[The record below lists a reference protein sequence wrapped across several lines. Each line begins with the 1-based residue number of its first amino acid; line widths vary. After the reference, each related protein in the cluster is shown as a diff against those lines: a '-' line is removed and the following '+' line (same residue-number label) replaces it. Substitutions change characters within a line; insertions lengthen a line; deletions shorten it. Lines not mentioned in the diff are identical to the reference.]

1 MYFKQIYLHGFKS
14 FADPTTVTLDLGT
27 TAIVGPNGCGKSN
40 ILDAL
45 RWGLGEQSAKTL
57 RGSHMQDVIFSGSI
71 GRPATGMAEVTL
83 VFDNADG
90 KLPLEYAEIEVTRRV
105 YRNGDSEYL
114 LNKSLC
120 RLKDIQELFMDTGI
134 GTNAYSLIGQGKID
148 LVLSSKPEDR
158 RYLLE
163 EAAGII
169 KYKTRKRVAMR
180 KLESAEQNML
190 RLADIIAEVD
200 RQMRTLK
207 RQVNAAIR
215 HRELTEQVRLL
226 EIRNS
231 WLQYNE
237 LSGQI
242 TDLKAQL
249 SEATDHYHELAA
261 KTSRQEAE
269 LEAITLK
276 RHEASRALSEC
287 REKEYSLDSE
297 MERLENQITLYRKEI
312 EFITTRSVEA
322 QAEAERLTLESTN
335 LKNRSGSVSQELLE
349 HTTKIQTLKQAL
361 EKSTKELENATKALQ
376 DTEIMIEALH
386 ERRVEAINVRNKAHT
401 EIETVNTRITD
412 IHKQRNTVEESIV
425 VQKKRHQEARTV
437 LEQFSEKAKVL
448 QSNLTDI
455 VTKKTE
461 SQTLQRNL
469 NQEHARIN
477 QEWQSLRE
485 KISSEEGRLKSLIE
499 LRDSY
504 EGFAVG
510 VRAVMM
516 GKQREF
522 KGLSGIIGPAGDLV
536 STEKQYRFAL
546 EAALGGNINNV
557 VVRLADDAKS
567 AIEFLKENR
576 AGRVTFLP
584 LDTIRPARN
593 EDAASFDNMKGV
605 VGALIQFVECDAE
618 VLPAIQ
624 YLLYNTLLVETI
636 DDAIRISRSEK
647 HHPRLVTLEGEVVT
661 SAGTVTG
668 GRTKTDSHGLLGRS
682 AEIEELEEST
692 RQRKKQIKKLE
703 EQGLRIAAKIQD
715 LSDALK
721 SIEASEND
729 IRKTAGAHEVALAR
743 HATEEAN
750 LSAMLDSLEKQKEN
764 LNAQEK
770 DLAERLQ
777 AARSNIAGMDGD
789 DQAIQG
795 NFEETQQLA
804 LVQKEELAALAKLN
818 TEQRVE
824 LAETIKSYEELQ
836 RDLDRSSRGGD
847 EMLEKANLH
856 HQQIEAFKKQISDLE
871 LKINNTITQSK
882 ALSEKRDHAHE
893 AVLVK
898 NKDLQF
904 LQESTDKLT
913 IQVKENREKENI
925 QQKKVHKLELD
936 CSQKEERVR
945 SFVERIATEYN
956 LVLSSLTEKEV
967 GVDEYDEQEREA
979 RIQESRNALQRL
991 GNVNLAAIDEY
1002 ESLEKR
1008 EAFLKSQ
1015 NDDLIKAKETLLG
1028 VVKRIDQTTEEMF
1041 LQTFKQISEN
1051 FQHYFRR
1058 LFNGGQARLFLLDD
1072 NTPLDCGIEI
1082 EARPPGKKP
1091 QTISLLSGG
1100 EQALTAIALLFSIF
1114 AAKPS
1119 PFCVLDEVDAPLDD
1133 VNVGRF
1139 LNIVNEFTEHSQFIM
1154 ITHNKQ
1160 TMAHANAIFGVTQQ
1174 EAGVSQLV
1182 SVHLEEAEKVAGV
1195 S

>member
-425 VQKKRHQEARTV
+425 VQKKRHQEARTL

-584 LDTIRPARN
+584 LDTIRPARK

-605 VGALIQFVECDAE
+605 VGALIQFVECDVE

-636 DDAIRISRSEK
+636 DDAIRISRSVK

-777 AARSNIAGMDGD
+777 TARSNIAGMDGD

>member
-425 VQKKRHQEARTV
+425 VQKKRHQEARTL

-584 LDTIRPARN
+584 LDTIRPARK

-777 AARSNIAGMDGD
+777 TARSNIAGMDGD

-1139 LNIVNEFTEHSQFIM
+1139 LNIVDEFTEHSQFIM

>member
-425 VQKKRHQEARTV
+425 VQKKRHQEARTL

-777 AARSNIAGMDGD
+777 TARSNIAGMDGD

-1139 LNIVNEFTEHSQFIM
+1139 LNIVDEFTEHSQFIM

>member
-1 MYFKQIYLHGFKS
+1 
-14 FADPTTVTLDLGT
+14 LGT

-425 VQKKRHQEARTV
+425 VQKKRHQEARTL

-777 AARSNIAGMDGD
+777 TARSNIAGMDGD

-1139 LNIVNEFTEHSQFIM
+1139 LNIVDEFTEHSQFIM